1 MIVTAVPVWVEELVL
16 MALIFMHMFFTIL
29 WEPVSSYE
37 RIFLTH
43 CVNIYGYFSFRFF
56 DCVYFLVTK
65 VTPRQLKLLAAV
77 NSSIDWNSRPN
88 ANNVSPQIPNILI
101 GSMLVKSSWSQSV
114 DLLIRE
120 GPFIGNN
127 RRWCDNF
134 PQKNFCKGNL
144 SKKILQ
150 AVIPKSNKSYALEK
164 NSCRQAGFLKKFM
177 HQTFFTLPPIIFN
190 GPETDKCQSNP
201 CQNDETCM
209 GGVYCFSCIMYKYLD
224 WFTLPWR

>member
-37 RIFLTH
+37 RIFSTH
-43 CVNIYGYFSFRFF
+43 CGNIYGYFSFRFF
-56 DCVYFLVTK
+56 DFVYFLVTK
-65 VTPRQLKLLAAV
+65 VTARQLKLLAAV

-120 GPFIGNN
+120 GPLIGNN
-127 RRWCDNF
+127 RRWCDNS
-134 PQKNFCKGNL
+134 PQKTSARETC
-144 SKKILQ
+144 
-150 AVIPKSNKSYALEK
+150 
-164 NSCRQAGFLKKFM
+164 LKK
-177 HQTFFTLPPIIFN
+177 
-190 GPETDKCQSNP
+190 
-201 CQNDETCM
+201 
-209 GGVYCFSCIMYKYLD
+209 SCKRWYLKAISHM
-224 WFTLPWR
+224 P

>member
-43 CVNIYGYFSFRFF
+43 CWNICGYFSFRFF
-56 DCVYFLVTK
+56 DFVYFLVTK
-65 VTPRQLKLLAAV
+65 VTARQLKLLAAI

-88 ANNVSPQIPNILI
+88 ANNVSSQIPNILI

-120 GPFIGNN
+120 GPLEITEGGVTI
-127 RRWCDNF
+127 
-134 PQKNFCKGNL
+134 PL
-144 SKKILQ
+144 KKIS
-150 AVIPKSNKSYALEK
+150 VRET
-164 NSCRQAGFLKKFM
+164 CLKK
-177 HQTFFTLPPIIFN
+177 
-190 GPETDKCQSNP
+190 P
-201 CQNDETCM
+201 C
-209 GGVYCFSCIMYKYLD
+209 KRWYLKAISHM
-224 WFTLPWR
+224 P